1 MVGSLLLR
9 GMLVGIF
16 AGILCFAFLRTFGE
30 PQVDRAI
37 TFETQLDEA
46 KERAEAQSAAA
57 KGMSMPAG
65 EPQIEV
71 VSRKTQAGIGLFT
84 GVIVYSA
91 SFGGLFAVVFA
102 FVYGRGNGVG
112 ARNLAALLAAAA
124 FIAVN
129 VVPALKYPA
138 NPPSVG
144 QPDTI
149 GMRTALYFT
158 MMLISIVAMIGAVM
172 LRSRLVRQRG
182 AWNASLIAAAGYLV
196 VIAGAAALL
205 PSVNE
210 VPEQFPAVVLWQFRI
225 ASLGAQLILWA
236 TVGLAFGALTERA
249 ERPRGRFATTGA
261 DIG

>member
-9 GMLVGIF
+9 GMLVGVF
-16 AGILCFAFLRTFGE
+16 AGILCFAFLKTFGE

-37 TFETQLDEA
+37 SFETQMDEA
-46 KERAEAQSAAA
+46 KERAEAASAAA
-57 KGMSMPAG
+57 KGMSAPVA
-65 EPQIEV
+65 EPQMEV

-84 GVIVYSA
+84 GVTVYSA

-112 ARNLAALLAAAA
+112 ARNLAALLALAA

-149 GMRTALYFT
+149 GERTALYFT
-158 MMLISIVAMIGAVM
+158 MMAISVAAMIGAVM
-172 LRSRLVRQRG
+172 LRSRLVRQHG
-182 AWNASLIAAAGYLV
+182 AWNASLIAATGYLV
-196 VIAGAAALL
+196 VVAGAAALL
-205 PSVNE
+205 PSINE
-210 VPEQFPAVVLWQFRI
+210 VPEQFPAVLLWQFRI
-225 ASLGAQLILWA
+225 ASLGAQAILWG
-236 TVGLAFGALTERA
+236 TVGLAFGALTARA
-249 ERPRGRFATTGA
+249 EKPRGRFAIGASTG
-261 DIG
+261 